1 MTFDKPGPKS
11 TKPSGLNLPEMI
23 TDEEAQKTARKSALL
38 VARLRDGAF
47 RAEVMENLDE
57 TGGYTSS
64 SMFEG
69 IKAEIEY
76 VQVSGASRGSH
87 KRNTEY

>member
-1 MTFDKPGPKS
+1 M
-11 TKPSGLNLPEMI
+11 LVMVMMMVVVAVMVLLVMM
-23 TDEEAQKTARKSALL
+23 L

-69 IKAEIEY
+69 TKAEIEY

-87 KRNTEY
+87 KRNTEC